1 MNTSRV
7 SCWHTGLG
15 FRVRC
20 WGTVHPVARGLTQWH
35 GVCVQRMLANL
46 LKYKKER

>member
-1 MNTSRV
+1 VLGHCTPSG
-7 SCWHTGLG
+7 TGSD
-15 FRVRC
+15 
-20 WGTVHPVARGLTQWH
+20 PVARGLTQWH